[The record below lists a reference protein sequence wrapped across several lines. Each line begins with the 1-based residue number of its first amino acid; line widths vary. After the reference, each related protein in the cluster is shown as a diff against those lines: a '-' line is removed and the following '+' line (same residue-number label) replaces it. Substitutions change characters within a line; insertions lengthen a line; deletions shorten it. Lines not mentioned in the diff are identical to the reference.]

1 MGKNN
6 VQGNDDLNLSQAINN
21 NIQTVIKKFVVKQK
35 KFLKSMYNFHGIKK
49 NRRSRAYKHFSF
61 MEKDFVCPF
70 HNCKSK
76 FSRKEYLLHH
86 IVHGKKHTNDLINL
100 PDYKS
105 KLYPKNAFLQF
116 SDIHKHESV
125 KGTTVS
131 YTINKYHCLYCS
143 KTCTTIGK
151 LKQHLRFKHP
161 GQAIEDKYEMYTEN
175 VGFSKQAILNKTLK
189 YVHDLD
195 NLKIEDI
202 KDPSRCSTLAT
213 LKTTTTITKNCFW
226 ILHQL
231 DVILKTSNLFKSFNT
246 GILEIFTLLFA
257 NVDHDH
263 LIKLLQLIL
272 NNNEHVINT
281 IISLLPMVLS
291 NNRITPEDI
300 IVTKNDLMIS
310 NNSWNILWQT
320 LFKNKFIGSFIPGI
334 TEVIGKSDVI
344 KATVDNTLQMK
355 EIMKPNTSGLSIP
368 LKRITQIM
376 FDLAVKFSKKAN
388 SEFFED
394 NNTIV
399 DIKIS
404 FDGLQKHN
412 SLNLITGAIVGMN
425 LDYQIQSVHNV
436 FPFLLAKGKENK
448 DIYNEL
454 FEDIVKELDEIIS
467 NGIES
472 TLLKK
477 PIRTNL
483 YFVCDLKAL
492 WCLVE
497 DLKWENNSDKQFCPY
512 CLCTSKLTKDII
524 NHFEVWTSLSNRRNE
539 WGINHKC
546 TIPML
551 TPLNFVFCSLHCPIR
566 ICEKLL
572 KETATLCIGQKN
584 FKSKLENLNDF
595 FVQCL
600 KSSFKLA
607 FVNAKHQGK
616 QVGQRNTSKLS
627 KGNSL
632 QGDCISTLL
641 KDATIETLMNIIFEG
656 VNIKDKACNKQKTD
670 LTNLWK
676 TWGNIVPYLLQMNVS
691 DNAMHSDR
699 CIAYLKE
706 QIKLLFFNY
715 RSCFPGTGLSCY
727 LHVLCHCPDLLKD
740 KNIRDIA
747 KFANQNVE
755 SHVKDIKKIIDH
767 QTSRGGGL
775 TSKKISK
782 PLQLLEQYF
791 EKSLT
796 NKLLWLYSDAYSVTV
811 PPTYLGCFVK
821 VKHPVGI
828 LVREKHKSRKP
839 KDEVKHCLCKNN
851 LGSK

>member
-1 MGKNN
+1 MIENHVSHEDK
-6 VQGNDDLNLSQAINN
+6 LNSSQVINN
-21 NIQTVIKKFVVKQK
+21 NIQTVIKKFLVNRKM
-35 KFLKSMYNFHGIKK
+35 LKSMYNFHGIKK
-49 NRRSRAYKHFSF
+49 NRRSRTYKHFF

-76 FSRKEYLLHH
+76 FSRKEYLIHH
-86 IVHGKKHTNDLINL
+86 IVRGKKHTNDLLHL

-105 KLYPKNAFLQF
+105 KLYPKNALLQF

-125 KGTTVS
+125 KGTTTS
-131 YTINKYHCLYCS
+131 YTIDKYQCPYC
-143 KTCTTIGK
+143 TTACTTIAK
-151 LKQHLRFKHP
+151 VKQHMRFKHP
-161 GQAIEDKYEMYTEN
+161 GQAIVDEFNKYTEN
-175 VGFSKQAILNKTLK
+175 VGFSRQAMLNKTLK
-189 YVHDLD
+189 YVEDID
-195 NLKIEDI
+195 NLKIKEILI
-202 KDPSRCSTLAT
+202 KEPYRCSKLAT
-213 LKTTTTITKNCFW
+213 LKTKTTVSKNCFW

-231 DVILKTSNLFKSFNT
+231 DLILKTSNLFKSFNT

-257 NVDHDH
+257 SVDHDH

-272 NNNEHVINT
+272 NNNEHVIHT
-281 IISLLPMVLS
+281 VISLLPMVLS

-300 IVTKNDLMIS
+300 LVTKNDLMIS

-320 LFKNKFIGSFIPGI
+320 LFKNKFIGNFIPGI

-344 KATVDNTLQMK
+344 KATVDNTLHMK
-355 EIMKPNTSGLSIP
+355 EIIQPNTNGLRIS
-368 LKRITQIM
+368 LKTITQIM

-388 SEFFED
+388 IEFIEE
-394 NNTIV
+394 NNTVI

-454 FEDIVKELDEIIS
+454 FKDIVEELDDIIT
-467 NGIES
+467 NGITS
-472 TLLKK
+472 TLFKKTLK
-477 PIRTNL
+477 TNL

-497 DLKWENNSDKQFCPY
+497 NLKWENNSDKEFCPY
-512 CLCTSKLTKDII
+512 CLCTSKSTKHVK
-524 NHFEVWTSLSNRRNE
+524 NHFEVWTSIKNKRNE

-566 ICEKLL
+566 ISEKLL
-572 KETATLCIGQKN
+572 KETAKLFIGQKG
-584 FKSKLENLNDF
+584 FKTKLENLNDF
-595 FVQCL
+595 FVKYM
-600 KSSFKLA
+600 KSSFKLD

-616 QVGQRNTSKLS
+616 QVGQQNTSSLS
-627 KGNSL
+627 KSNSL
-632 QGDCISTLL
+632 QGNCISTLL
-641 KDATIETLMNIIFEG
+641 KDTTIETLMNIIFAG
-656 VNIKDKACNKQKTD
+656 VNLKDKACNKQKTD

-676 TWGNIVPYLLQMNVS
+676 NWSNIAPYLLQMNVS
-691 DNAMHSDR
+691 DNAMHSER
-699 CIAYLKE
+699 CIAYLEKE
-706 QIKLLFFNY
+706 IKLLFSNF
-715 RSCFPGTGLSCY
+715 SACFPSTGLSCY

-755 SHVKDIKKIIDH
+755 SHVKDIKKIIDN
-767 QTSRGGGL
+767 QTSKGGGL
-775 TSKKISK
+775 SLEKLSG
-782 PLQLLEQYF
+782 PLQLLKQYF

-796 NKLLWLYSDAYSVTV
+796 NKLLLLYSDAYFVTV
-811 PPTYLGCFVK
+811 PPTYLGRFIK
-821 VKHPVGI
+821 VKNPIEI
-828 LVREKHKSRKP
+828 LVREKHKLKKTESR
-839 KDEVKHCLCKNN
+839 
-851 LGSK
+851 S